1 MKRPLLIIL
10 TAILSTQCFS
20 QILFEKGYFIANND
34 QKTECLIKNIDW
46 KNNPTN
52 IQYRL
57 SENAKQLQLT
67 IADVKEFGI
76 YDYSKYVR
84 STVNI
89 DRSSEDIDDLSQNRN
104 PDFKEE
110 TLFLKVLVEGASNL
124 YQYEDGN
131 LYRYF
136 YSIQNSNNIKQ
147 LVFKS
152 YRLPGNLIRENNG
165 FKQELLNVFDCE
177 HIKTKAIEK
186 LSYTKVDLVHIFIK
200 YNACHNSKIVN
211 YDENQRRDVLSLA
224 LRFGLNSS
232 SYSMKNTMSSSRAI
246 DFDNQLGLRVGLEA
260 QLLLPF
266 NKDKWALIVEPT
278 YQYFKSEKVGLST
291 SDINVDY
298 TSIELPI
305 GVRYYFFLNENSK
318 LFINGS
324 YILDITKNSKISYET
339 GTVLDIKNSSNLGFG
354 LGYKQNNKYSLEL
367 RYHTSRNLLKYYQA
381 YHSHYD
387 TLSVI
392 LGYSLF

>member
-200 YNACHNSKIVN
+200 YNACHNSEIVN